1 MALVGNSLDQE
12 SSADEQ
18 RYSKMRDFLRKVD
31 LFAELPEE
39 DLNAICGSVTEVR
52 LKDNELLFAEGD
64 RGHRAFIIEEGQLE
78 IIKKTGEREVLL
90 AVRQVG
96 DVIGEMALLEEAP
109 RMASVRARGSA
120 KLLTISKETLD
131 NLLATSAS
139 AAWAMLK
146 TVLNR
151 WRGTQAQLRQSEQ
164 MAQLGTLTA
173 GVAHELNNPAAAV
186 KRGADQMMLALTPFS
201 ETQAALS
208 RFEFSPEQQAKIGEL
223 KTLTQTRTAED
234 NVLDAL
240 ERNDQEGELEDW
252 LYDAEIEDPWDIA
265 PTLVDLGL
273 TTEDLA
279 ALRHEFSADEL
290 DSILR
295 WAIAT
300 HQAHSL
306 LREIGQ
312 GAGRI
317 SEIVKALKS
326 YAYLDQAPV
335 QPVDIHE
342 DLNNT
347 LIILRHKLKQGI
359 EVKRDYAPS
368 LPMVE
373 AYGSELNQVW
383 TNILDNAVDAL
394 EGEGVITLRT
404 RSEDDWVVV
413 EIQDDGPG
421 IPEKIRTRIFDAFFT
436 TKPPGKGTGLGLN
449 ISYNIVVYKHR
460 GDIRVYSKPG
470 FTCFQIWLP
479 VNFTDANTSPVKE
492 STPDEHS

>member
-1 MALVGNSLDQE
+1 M
-12 SSADEQ
+12 
-18 RYSKMRDFLRKVD
+18 YDFLKKVD
-31 LFAELPEE
+31 LFAELADD
-39 DLNAICGSVTEVR
+39 DLYAICNAVNEIWLDDG
-52 LKDNELLFAEGD
+52 ELLFSEGD
-64 RGHRAFIIEEGQLE
+64 SGRRAFVIEQGQLE

-90 AVRQVG
+90 AVRQEG

-109 RMASVRARGSA
+109 RMASVRARGAA
-120 KLLTISKETLD
+120 KLLTIDKETLD

-139 AAWAMLK
+139 AAGAMLQ
-146 TVLNR
+146 TVLAR

-186 KRGADQMMLALTPFS
+186 KRGADQMRLALVPFA
-201 ETQAALS
+201 ETQAALMQ
-208 RFEFSPEQQAKIGEL
+208 FEFTQAQQVTLEQLAEL
-223 KTLTQTRTAED
+223 AQTRTAED
-234 NVLDAL
+234 NILDAL
-240 ERNDQEGELEDW
+240 ERNDLEQEIEDW
-252 LYDAEIEDPWDIA
+252 LDLAGIEEPWDFA

-273 TTEDLA
+273 DPDYLDEMRLA
-279 ALRHEFSADEL
+279 FSDETVG
-290 DSILR
+290 SVLR
-295 WAIAT
+295 WLIAK

-359 EVKRDYAPS
+359 EVRRDYAPG
-368 LPMVE
+368 LPKVE

-383 TNILDNAVDAL
+383 TNIIDNAVDAL
-394 EGEGVITLRT
+394 EGQGVISLRT
-404 RSEDDWVVV
+404 RCEDDWVVV
-413 EIQDDGPG
+413 EIQDNGPG
-421 IPEKIRTRIFDAFFT
+421 IPDEIRNRIFDAFFT

-449 ISYNIVVYKHR
+449 ISYNIVAYKHR
-460 GDIRVYSKPG
+460 GDIRVYSGPG
-470 FTCFQIWLP
+470 ITCFQIWLP
-479 VNFTDANTSPVKE
+479 VNFADAGTSPVKE
-492 STPDEHS
+492 SVPEGLS

>member
-1 MALVGNSLDQE
+1 MYN
-12 SSADEQ
+12 
-18 RYSKMRDFLRKVD
+18 FLKKVD
-31 LFAELPEE
+31 LFAGLADE
-39 DLNAICGSVTEVR
+39 DLNAICSSVNEIRLADGEV
-52 LKDNELLFAEGD
+52 LFKEGD
-64 RGHRAFIIEEGQLE
+64 SGRRAFIIEEGQLE

-90 AVRQVG
+90 AVRQTG

-109 RMASVRARGSA
+109 RMASVRARGKS
-120 KLLTISKETLD
+120 KLLTIDKETLD
-131 NLLATSAS
+131 NLLANSPS
-139 AAWAMLK
+139 AATAMLQ
-146 TVLNR
+146 TVLDR

-186 KRGADQMMLALTPFS
+186 KRGADQMQLALNPLA
-201 ETQAALS
+201 QAQAELMQHHFTDSQKSTLDELALL
-208 RFEFSPEQQAKIGEL
+208 A
-223 KTLTQTRTAED
+223 QTRTAED
-234 NVLDAL
+234 NVLSAL
-240 ERNDQEGELEDW
+240 ERNDHEQELEDW
-252 LYDAEIEDPWDIA
+252 CDLVGIDEPWDIA

-273 TTEDLA
+273 TSDDLDKI
-279 ALRHEFSADEL
+279 RQQFSDEKLGSLL
-290 DSILR
+290 DWL
-295 WAIAT
+295 IAT
-300 HQAHSL
+300 HQAYSL

-359 EVKRDYAPS
+359 EVKRDYDPT
-368 LPMVE
+368 LPTVE

-383 TNILDNAVDAL
+383 TNIIDNSIDAL
-394 EGEGVITLRT
+394 DGQGTITLRT
-404 RSEDDWVVV
+404 RREDDWVVV
-413 EIQDDGPG
+413 EIQDTGPG
-421 IPEKIRTRIFDAFFT
+421 IPDEIKNRIFDAFFT

-460 GDIRVYSKPG
+460 GDIHVYSRPG
-470 FTCFQIWLP
+470 YTCFQIWLP
-479 VNFTDANTSPVKE
+479 VDFNNAGTSPVKE
-492 STPDEHS
+492 SVPDGHN

>member
-1 MALVGNSLDQE
+1 MM
-12 SSADEQ
+12 
-18 RYSKMRDFLRKVD
+18 YDFLKKVD
-31 LFAELPEE
+31 LFAELSDD
-39 DLNAICGSVTEVR
+39 DLNSICSSVNEVW
-52 LKDNELLFAEGD
+52 LADGELLFTEGD

-78 IIKKTGEREVLL
+78 IIKRTGEREVLL

-109 RMASVRARGSA
+109 RMASVRARGPA
-120 KLLTISKETLD
+120 KLLTIGKETLD
-131 NLLATSAS
+131 NLLATSPS
-139 AAWAMLK
+139 AAGAMLQ
-146 TVLNR
+146 TVLAR

-186 KRGADQMMLALTPFS
+186 KRGADQMQLTLTPFAQ
-201 ETQAALS
+201 TQAALTQY
-208 RFEFSPEQQAKIGEL
+208 EFSPAQQEKMKEL
-223 KTLTQTRTAED
+223 AVLAQTRTAED
-234 NVLDAL
+234 SMLDAL
-240 ERNDQEGELEDW
+240 VRNDREEEVEEW
-252 LYDAEIEDPWDIA
+252 LDLVGIAEPWNIA

-273 TTEDLA
+273 DPEHLEDL
-279 ALRHEFSADEL
+279 RREFSDKKL
-290 DSILR
+290 GSFLR
-295 WAIAT
+295 WITAT
-300 HQAHSL
+300 HQAYSL

-359 EVKRDYAPS
+359 EVKRDYAPN
-368 LPMVE
+368 LPAVE

-383 TNILDNAVDAL
+383 TNIIDNAVDAL
-394 EGEGVITLRT
+394 EGQGVITLRT
-404 RSEDDWVVV
+404 RLEDDWVAV
-413 EIQDDGPG
+413 EIQDNGPG
-421 IPEKIRTRIFDAFFT
+421 IPEEIKTRIFDAFFT

-460 GDIRVYSKPG
+460 GDIRVYSRPG
-470 FTCFQIWLP
+470 YTCFQILLP
-479 VNFTDANTSPVKE
+479 LDFADVNTSPVKE
-492 STPDEHS
+492 SAPQGHN